1 MILRLTLVVVLLAA
15 VFGAI
20 FGWKYYVGQQMAAA
34 QSGGPPPATV
44 AVSQVRT
51 ERWQPYLDAVGS
63 LVAVAGIEVTN
74 EVAGK
79 INAIRF
85 ESGQEV
91 AQGDVLL
98 ELDSQSDRAQLR
110 GLQAEERL
118 ARLRFQRTE
127 RLLKQNSAS
136 QSDYDEALATL
147 DGAKAAVSAQQALI
161 DKKQIQ
167 APFDGLLG
175 IRRVDLGEF
184 LAPGSPIVPL
194 EALDPIYTDFSLP
207 ERELAR
213 VRVGQRVEVSVQAF
227 PGQTFTGEVSA
238 IDPGVQVATRS
249 LRLRATLENP
259 DKRLRPGMFAEVRVL
274 LEADEELL
282 TIPRTA
288 VTYNPYGDS
297 VFLVV
302 ERDGQPVAQRRQIKT
317 GDAREGR
324 VEVLSGLED
333 GDRVVTAGQVKLR
346 NGQPLVIDDRPA
358 PAERES
364 AP

>member
-1 MILRLTLVVVLLAA
+1 MILRLIIVVVLLAA

-20 FGWKYYVGQQMAAA
+20 FGWKYYVGEQMAAA

-44 AVSQVRT
+44 AVS
-51 ERWQPYLDAVGS
+51 EAHIDRWQPYLHSVGS

-79 INAIRF
+79 ISAIRF

-91 AQGDVLL
+91 AAGDLL
-98 ELDSQSDRAQLR
+98 LQLDDQSDRAQLR

-118 ARLRFQRTE
+118 ARLRFQRTA

-147 DGAKAAVSAQQALI
+147 DGAKAAVAAQEALI

-167 APFDGLLG
+167 APFEGQLG

-184 LAPGSPIVPL
+184 LAPGSAIVPL
-194 EALDPIYTDFSLP
+194 EALDPIYVDFSLP

-213 VRVGQRVEVSVQAF
+213 VRVGQSLEVSVQAF
-227 PGQTFTGEVSA
+227 PGRTFTGEVSA
-238 IDPGVQVATRS
+238 IDPGVEVATRS
-249 LRLRATLENP
+249 LRLRATLDNP
-259 DKRLRPGMFAEVRVL
+259 DRLLRPGMFSSVKVL
-274 LEADEELL
+274 LGGDEEVL

-297 VFLVV
+297 VFVV
-302 ERDGQPVAQRRQIKT
+302 FDRDGQLVVQRRQVQT
-317 GDAREGR
+317 GEARGGR
-324 VEVLSGLED
+324 VEVISGLEP
-333 GDRVVTAGQVKLR
+333 GDRVVSAGQVKLR
-346 NGQPLVIDDRPA
+346 NGQPIVVDDKPA

-364 AP
+364 SS